1 MRTKISS
8 SMLRRLE
15 ALEQKQEKSRA
26 VMMVPKIPPVDEW
39 GELASQM
46 QRVLKENVI
55 QASAPD
61 YGDLPKLGLVATD

>member
-15 ALEQKQEKSRA
+15 ALEQKQEKSRV

-39 GELASQM
+39 YAPIVPAQSI
-46 QRVLKENVI
+46 LKENVI

-61 YGDLPKLGLVATD
+61 YGDLPKLELITHR

>member
-1 MRTKISS
+1 MRTRISI
-8 SMLRRLE
+8 SMLRRLD

-46 QRVLKENVI
+46 QRILKDNVVK
-55 QASAPD
+55 ASAPD
-61 YGDLPKLGLVATD
+61 YGDLPKLELVAIH

>member
-26 VMMVPKIPPVDEW
+26 VMMAPKIPPVDEW

-46 QRVLKENVI
+46 QSILKENVI

-61 YGDLPKLGLVATD
+61 YGDLPKLELITHC